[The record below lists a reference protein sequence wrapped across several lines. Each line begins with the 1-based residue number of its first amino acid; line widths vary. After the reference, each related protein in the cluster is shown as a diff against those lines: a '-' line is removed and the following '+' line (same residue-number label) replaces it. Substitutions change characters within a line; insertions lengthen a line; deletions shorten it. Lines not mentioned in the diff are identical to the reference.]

1 MNNSQRFPTTKQT
14 EMLEQERMTLLA
26 SFHDSP
32 LNSRFVSLIIDGTK
46 VHGALHLVSS
56 SDYFEKHFCRF
67 FDIPPSNTHSF
78 AVVEMAHNAVI
89 IAHPAMGVSWSI
101 VADFPTITQSFVAV
115 TDEIAAFNDIE
126 DLGTFS
132 CKGDFTPATPA
143 LENVILA
150 FPSQQPIAS
159 EYVKAGRARVEVH
172 TYPPIPVPR
181 NVLEIIDR
189 LQTDAAKPQYSNKSG
204 EISKNFVKHQCRDLL
219 DDDHSY
225 TLSRRNALYPHRNNL
240 AILNAKNWEVMCV
253 SKMKDAK
260 VEAMPE
266 MYSRYP
272 VDDLRE
278 RKRLGS
284 GDDRLVEGTY
294 LVGVQEQIEAEAE
307 VRAIETMLARP
318 MTSEQR
324 AEARDDERWLH

>member
-1 MNNSQRFPTTKQT
+1 
-14 EMLEQERMTLLA
+14 MTLLA
-26 SFHDSP
+26 SFHDAP
-32 LNSRFVSLIIDGTK
+32 PNARQVSLTIDGTL
-46 VHGALHLVSS
+46 VLGALHFVSS

-67 FDIPPSNTHSF
+67 FDISPSTTHSF
-78 AVVEMAHNAVI
+78 AVVEKAHNAVI
-89 IAHPAMGVSWSI
+89 IAHPTMGVSWSI
-101 VADFPTITQSFVAV
+101 AADFPSITGCFVAV
-115 TDEIAAFNDIE
+115 TDEIDAFRDTE

-143 LENVILA
+143 LENVILV
-150 FPSQQPIAS
+150 FPSQRPIAT

-172 TYPPIPVPR
+172 TYPPIPVAR

-189 LQTDAAKPQYSNKSG
+189 LQTDAAKPQYCNKSG
-204 EISKNFVKHQCRDLL
+204 EISKNFVKNQCRDLL

-225 TLSRRNALYPHRNNL
+225 TLSNALYPHRNDL

-253 SKMKDAK
+253 SRMKDAK

-278 RKRLGS
+278 RKRWGL
-284 GDDRLVEGTY
+284 GDDRLVEGKY
-294 LVGVQEQIEAEAE
+294 LVGVQEQMEAEAE
-307 VRAIETMLARP
+307 VRAMEMMLARP
-318 MTSEQR
+318 MTSEQG
-324 AEARDDERWLH
+324 AEARDGERWLHYLMR

>member
-1 MNNSQRFPTTKQT
+1 
-14 EMLEQERMTLLA
+14 MTPLA
-26 SFHDSP
+26 SFHDTP
-32 LNSRFVSLIIDGTK
+32 PKTRIVSLTIDGTP
-46 VHGALHLVSS
+46 VHGALHFVSS

-67 FDIPPSNTHSF
+67 FDIPPSTTHSF
-78 AVVEMAHNAVI
+78 AVVEKAHNAVI
-89 IAHPAMGVSWSI
+89 IVHPAMGVSWSI
-101 VADFPTITQSFVAV
+101 AADFPTIAGSFVAV
-115 TDEIAAFNDIE
+115 TDEIDAFRDTE
-126 DLGTFS
+126 ELGTFS
-132 CKGDFTPATPA
+132 CKGEYTPATPA

-159 EYVKAGRARVEVH
+159 EYVKASRARIEVH
-172 TYPPIPVPR
+172 TYPPIPVSR
-181 NVLEIIDR
+181 SVLDIIDR
-189 LQTDAAKPQYSNKSG
+189 LQTDAAKPQYCNKSG

-253 SKMKDAK
+253 SRMKDAK
-260 VEAMPE
+260 VEPMPE

-272 VDDLRE
+272 VEDLRE

-284 GDDRLVEGTY
+284 GDDRLLEGTY
-294 LVGVQEQIEAEAE
+294 LVGIQEQMEAEAE
-307 VRAIETMLARP
+307 VRAIETMLAKP

-324 AEARDDERWLH
+324 AEARDGERWLHYLMH